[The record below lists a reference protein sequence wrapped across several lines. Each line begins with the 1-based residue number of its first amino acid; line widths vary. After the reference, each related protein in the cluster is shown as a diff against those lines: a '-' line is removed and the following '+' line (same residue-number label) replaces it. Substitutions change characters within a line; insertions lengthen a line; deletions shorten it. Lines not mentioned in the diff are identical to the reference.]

1 MAPLRLLRPTIAHGT
16 FGWSYAAFLFHS
28 AAQAQ
33 MAAADQLLAEFTEIE
48 SGRRDTNRPRL
59 HAALA
64 QCRKS
69 GATLLIARLD
79 RLARNVA

>member
-1 MAPLRLLRPTIAHGT
+1 
-16 FGWSYAAFLFHS
+16 
-28 AAQAQ
+28 